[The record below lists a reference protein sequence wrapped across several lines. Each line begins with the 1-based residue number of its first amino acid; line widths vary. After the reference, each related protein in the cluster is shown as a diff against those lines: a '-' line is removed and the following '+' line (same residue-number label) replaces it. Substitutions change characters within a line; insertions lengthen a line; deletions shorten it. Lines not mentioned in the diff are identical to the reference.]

1 MRKRGKM
8 KTDYLYALENILPI
22 KKRRRIILA
31 LTNLCNSRC
40 KTCFL
45 WKNKKKIEPNTGDL
59 KKFAETPIFKEA
71 RFLALTGGEP
81 FLRKDIDEIVNMFKQ
96 KNPNLHLAILT
107 NALLPE
113 LIYEKVKNMPR
124 DVLIN
129 LSFNGKEETHD
140 EIRGVKGNFKK
151 LLETIEN
158 LKKLG
163 QNMSFIFTV
172 TKENYDQLLWAWN
185 FAKEQDIN
193 IMFSPEMDYG
203 RLNTEEGRALADF
216 QKQKVLEQL
225 KKIYAERKRPF
236 FDDTYFLFFKRFYEN
251 KTITNV
257 CYAGTNSIYIDFTGD
272 IFPCENLVG
281 KIAPLGNIKQTT
293 ILQKDY
299 TKKIKNLKCYE
310 DCYLL
315 CEMVRNLRKH
325 PLKTLAKR

>member
-1 MRKRGKM
+1 M

-31 LTNLCNSRC
+31 LTNLCNSKC

-45 WKNKKKIEPNTGDL
+45 WKNKNQIEPSTEDL
-59 KKFAETPIFKEA
+59 EKFAGTSIFREA

-81 FLRKDIDEIVNMFKQ
+81 FLRKDIDKIENMLKQ
-96 KNPNLHLAILT
+96 KNTKSHIDILK
-107 NALLPE
+107 NALQPK
-113 LIYEKVKNMPR
+113 LIYEKVKNMPK

-140 EIRGVKGNFKK
+140 DTRGVKGNFKK
-151 LLETIEN
+151 LLETIEK
-158 LKKLG
+158 LKELG
-163 QNMSFIFTV
+163 HNMSFIFTV
-172 TKENYDQLLWAWN
+172 TKENHDQLLWAWN
-185 FAKEQDIN
+185 FAKEQNIN
-193 IMFSPEMDYG
+193 IMFSPEMDYE
-203 RLNTEEGRALADF
+203 RLNTEKGRSLNED
-216 QKQKVLEQL
+216 QKKKVLEQL

-251 KTITNV
+251 KTITNT
-257 CYAGTNSIYIDFTGD
+257 CYAGTNSIYIDFTGN
-272 IFPCENLVG
+272 IYPCENLVG
-281 KIAPLGNIKQTT
+281 KIPPIGNVKDT
-293 ILQKDY
+293 LKLPKDY

-315 CEMVRNLRKH
+315 CEMVRNLRKQ